1 MNKPKKPE
9 SLEEQVSMIWDAL
22 YNDVFHKLKF
32 QDIKINFI
40 LTFLAL
46 LLTALGI
53 MLAIQ
58 VIG

>member
-1 MNKPKKPE
+1 MDKPRKPKTI
-9 SLEEQVSMIWDAL
+9 EEQVSMIWDAL

-40 LTFLAL
+40 LVFVGL

-53 MLAIQ
+53 MIALQFIN
-58 VIG
+58 